1 MASLIEGFSAW
12 YNGLSTKELIW
23 IIVGF
28 VAQFMFMMRFIMQWI
43 YSERARRSIVPEV
56 FWYFSLLGGAL
67 LLAYA
72 IHRTDPVFIA
82 GQSLGLLIYSR
93 NIYFIWR
100 EKKRGDT
107 LSLIH
112 I

>member
-107 LSLIH
+107 SAGE
-112 I
+112 

>member
-93 NIYFIWR
+93 NISFIWR

-107 LSLIH
+107 SAGE
-112 I
+112 

>member
-67 LLAYA
+67 LLA
-72 IHRTDPVFIA
+72 
-82 GQSLGLLIYSR
+82 
-93 NIYFIWR
+93 
-100 EKKRGDT
+100 

>member
-82 GQSLGLLIYSR
+82 GQSLGLLICSR

-107 LSLIH
+107 SAGE
-112 I
+112 

>member
-82 GQSLGLLIYSR
+82 GQALGLLIYSR

-107 LSLIH
+107 SAGE
-112 I
+112 

>member
-1 MASLIEGFSAW
+1 MASLIDGLQAW
-12 YNGLSTKELIW
+12 YDALSGQELAW
-23 IIVGF
+23 IIIGF
-28 VAQFMFMMRFIMQWI
+28 VAQFMFMMRFVMQWI

-56 FWYFSLLGGAL
+56 FWYFSILGGAM

-72 IHRTDPVFIA
+72 IHRADPVFIA

-100 EKKRGDT
+100 EKKDGAGSSGD
-107 LSLIH
+107 
-112 I
+112 

>member
-100 EKKRGDT
+100 EKKRGD
-107 LSLIH
+107 SSAGE
-112 I
+112 

>member
-1 MASLIEGFSAW
+1 
-12 YNGLSTKELIW
+12 
-23 IIVGF
+23 
-28 VAQFMFMMRFIMQWI
+28 MQWI

-107 LSLIH
+107 SAGE
-112 I
+112 

>member
-107 LSLIH
+107 SAGD
-112 I
+112 

>member
-1 MASLIEGFSAW
+1 
-12 YNGLSTKELIW
+12 
-23 IIVGF
+23 
-28 VAQFMFMMRFIMQWI
+28 MFMMRFIMQWI

-107 LSLIH
+107 SAGE
-112 I
+112 

>member
-28 VAQFMFMMRFIMQWI
+28 VAQFMFMMRFILQWI

-107 LSLIH
+107 SAGE
-112 I
+112 

>member
-1 MASLIEGFSAW
+1 MASLLEGLQAW
-12 YNGLSTKELIW
+12 YDGLSATELAW
-23 IIVGF
+23 IIIGF
-28 VAQFMFMMRFIMQWI
+28 VAQFMFMMRFVMQWI

-56 FWYFSLLGGAL
+56 FWYFSMAGGAM

-82 GQSLGLLIYSR
+82 GQALGLLIYGR

-100 EKKRGDT
+100 EKKDGADAT
-107 LSLIH
+107 GG
-112 I
+112 

>member
-1 MASLIEGFSAW
+1 MASLIDGLQAW
-12 YNGLSTKELIW
+12 YDALSGQELAW
-23 IIVGF
+23 IIIGL
-28 VAQFMFMMRFIMQWI
+28 VAQFMFMMRFVMQWI

-56 FWYFSLLGGAL
+56 FWYFSILGGAM

-72 IHRTDPVFIA
+72 IHRADPVFIA

-100 EKKRGDT
+100 EKKDGAGSSGD
-107 LSLIH
+107 
-112 I
+112 

>member
-93 NIYFIWR
+93 TIYFIWR

-107 LSLIH
+107 SAGE
-112 I
+112 

>member
-93 NIYFIWR
+93 NI
-100 EKKRGDT
+100 